1 MILCGTLPC
10 IDACPDR
17 QECMLAMAK
26 APTPSR
32 NKIPIPG
39 YDMKD
44 GKIVG
49 KPSHAKLSRPAQYQK
64 ANKKRYVR
72 RTAGS
77 QRP

>member
-26 APTPSR
+26 APTPAR

-39 YDMKD
+39 YEMKD

-49 KPSHAKLSRPAQYQK
+49 KPSRKTSVSQKIAKRKKPPQK
-64 ANKKRYVR
+64 YT
-72 RTAGS
+72 RT